1 MSVTLAELAIHIP
14 DSIHLFERYDLDYY
28 QNGKQTFKEACC
40 EKGLPYAELDAEL
53 AYLQNRSGKHS
64 LTLEDLSI
72 DRLID
77 FINGQFHANETEILN
92 FIHNSIL
99 QLLAEKSCDAIH
111 LKMLEEVEQKFAKLK
126 KKLIMHCEKE
136 DEILFP
142 YIRKLLELRRD
153 KTSLSPQTI
162 SIIKNPIRILEAEHV
177 QASQILADIKRTAG
191 QFSIPADVPKEYVML
206 MQSLR
211 KFEHDLHMHLH
222 IENNILFPKL
232 IALEEELNT
241 KIKH

>member
-1 MSVTLAELAIHIP
+1 MSLTLAELAIHIP

-28 QNGKQTFKEACC
+28 RNGKQTFKEACS
-40 EKGLPYAELDAEL
+40 EKGLSYAELDAEL
-53 AYLQNRSGKHS
+53 AHLQSRSGKHS
-64 LTLEDLSI
+64 LTLEDMSI

-77 FINGQFHANETEILN
+77 FINGQYHSNETQILS

-99 QLLAEKSCDAIH
+99 QLLNSKSCDAAH
-111 LKMLEEVEQKFAKLK
+111 LKMLAQVEQQFGTLK
-126 KKLIMHCEKE
+126 KKLILHCEKE

-142 YIRKLLELRRD
+142 YIRRLLELRRD
-153 KTSLSPQTI
+153 KTSLSQQTI

-177 QASQILADIKRTAG
+177 QAAEILAGIKRTAEH
-191 QFSIPADVPKEYVML
+191 FSIPADAPEEYMML

-241 KIKH
+241 KIKN